1 MLSNL
6 NVYNLSIWTLESWSG
21 SQISIKMYSSKTSK
35 QEDGQK
41 LKNKKINGI
50 YIGLRHGMHVTFSIQ
65 KQEWD

>member
-6 NVYNLSIWTLESWSG
+6 NVINLSLWTLESWSG
-21 SQISIKMYSSKTSK
+21 SQTLIKMYSLRTSK
-35 QEDGQK
+35 QEDGLK

-65 KQEWD
+65 KQE